1 MATVNNYE
9 RDIEYKNHRNKVFR
23 RDANEVYTYDGTSE
37 ELQQDTDRLSE
48 FIKHHLSVQ
57 RPRLD
62 MLNDYY
68 EGLNFNLTRSKRRR
82 ENHMADNR
90 VSHDYASYIT
100 DFINGYFLGNP
111 IQVETHDEKV
121 AEELDYM
128 TELNDL
134 DSHNRSIG
142 LDLSIFGRAYEYIIR
157 NQDDEIRVY
166 KSDARNTFLIFDTS
180 IEENSLVAIRYWLAE
195 TNEQQEDIYNVDV
208 ITPDATYFY
217 RANTTTNLRLEER
230 KPAERHM
237 FGRVTITEFRNN
249 EKRRGDFER
258 VVPLIDLYDNAQVDT
273 ANYMSDLND
282 AMLLVKGNVD
292 LSDTNVVKLQKEANM
307 LHLEPAEY
315 QSDDGKVTEGKV
327 DAEYIYKEYDVQ
339 GSEAYK
345 DRINSNIHL
354 FTNTPDMSDEK
365 FSGQQSGEAM
375 KYKLFGLEQR
385 TAIKEGLFKKGLRRR
400 YKLIEEMLK
409 LNSELERNK
418 TLRDVTYTFNRNLPK
433 SLSENIQA
441 VSQLSGIVSDETKLS
456 LLSFVDDPKAELERL
471 QQEEADEL
479 ERADKREY
487 NFGAPA
493 DGNSQT
499 EE

>member
-1 MATVNNYE
+1 MATVNNFE
-9 RDIEYKNHRNKVFR
+9 RDLDYKQHRQKVFR
-23 RDANEVYTYDGTSE
+23 RDANEVYTYDGSSE
-37 ELQQDTDRLSE
+37 DLIHDSDRISDFLR
-48 FIKHHLSVQ
+48 HHLEAQ

-68 EGLNFNLTRSKRRR
+68 EGLNFNLMRSKRRR
-82 ENHMADNR
+82 EKHMADNR
-90 VSHDYASYIT
+90 VSHDYAAYIT

-111 IQVETHDEKV
+111 IQIDTEDSKV
-121 AEELDYM
+121 AEELEILTDI
-128 TELNDL
+128 NDL

-142 LDLSIFGRAYEYIIR
+142 LDLSIFGRAFEYIIR

-166 KSDARNTFLIFDTS
+166 KSDARNTFVIYDTS
-180 IEENSLVAIRYWLAE
+180 IEQNSLVAIRYWLAE
-195 TNEQQEDIYNVDV
+195 TTDQQEDIYNVDV
-208 ITPDATYFY
+208 ITPNATYFY
-217 RANTTTNLRLEER
+217 RANVTTDLKLEER

-249 EKRRGDFER
+249 EKRRGDFEK

-273 ANYMSDLND
+273 ANYMTDLND

-292 LSDTNVVKLQKEANM
+292 LSDENVVDLQKEANM
-307 LHLEPAEY
+307 LQLEPPEY
-315 QSDDGKVTEGKV
+315 ETDEGKVTEGKV
-327 DAEYIYKEYDVQ
+327 DAGYIYKEYDVQ

-345 DRINSNIHL
+345 DRINANIHM

-418 TLRDVTYTFNRNLPK
+418 TLRDLSFTFNRNLPK
-433 SLSENIQA
+433 SLIENIQA
-441 VSQLSGIVSDETKLS
+441 VSQLTGLVSDETKLS
-456 LLSFVDDPKAELERL
+456 LLSFVDDPKAELERME
-471 QQEEADEL
+471 QEEARARQQADQQEYGSAFAQDETG
-479 ERADKREY
+479 DV
-487 NFGAPA
+487 N
-493 DGNSQT
+493 D
-499 EE
+499 

>member
-9 RDIEYKNHRNKVFR
+9 RDTEYKEHRNKVFK
-23 RDANEVYTYDGTSE
+23 RDANEVYTYDGTSA
-37 ELQQDTDRLSE
+37 ELQKDTDRLSE

-90 VSHDYASYIT
+90 VSHDYAAYIT

-111 IQVETHDEKV
+111 IQIETQDEKV
-121 AEELDYM
+121 AEELNSL
-128 TELNDL
+128 TRINDL

-166 KSDARNTFLIFDTS
+166 KSDARNTFVIYDTS
-180 IEENSLVAIRYWLAE
+180 IEENSLVAIRYWLVE

-208 ITPDATYFY
+208 ITTDATYFY
-217 RANTTTNLRLEER
+217 RANTTTNLKLIER
-230 KPAERHM
+230 KPTERHL

-307 LHLEPAEY
+307 LHLEPPEY
-315 QSDDGKVTEGKV
+315 ESDDGKVTEGDV
-327 DAEYIYKEYDVQ
+327 DAEYIYKEYDVN

-400 YKLIEEMLK
+400 YKLIEDMLK
-409 LNSELERNK
+409 INSELERSK
-418 TLRDVTYTFNRNLPK
+418 TLRDLTFKFSRNLPK

-456 LLSFVDDPKAELERL
+456 LLTFIDDPKAELERMKK
-471 QQEEADEL
+471 EEDEEL
-479 ERADKREY
+479 ERSDNREY
-487 NFGAPA
+487 SF
-493 DGNSQT
+493 DQQDETT

>member
-9 RDIEYKNHRNKVFR
+9 RDTEYKEHRNKVFK
-23 RDANEVYTYDGTSE
+23 RDANEVYTYDGTSA
-37 ELQQDTDRLSE
+37 ELQKDTDRLSE

-90 VSHDYASYIT
+90 VSHDYAAYIT

-111 IQVETHDEKV
+111 IQVETQDEKV
-121 AEELDYM
+121 AEELNSL
-128 TELNDL
+128 TRINDL

-166 KSDARNTFLIFDTS
+166 KSDARNTFVIYDTS
-180 IEENSLVAIRYWLAE
+180 IEENSLVAIRYWLVE

-208 ITPDATYFY
+208 ITTDATYFY
-217 RANTTTNLRLEER
+217 RANTTTNLKLIER
-230 KPAERHM
+230 KPTERHL

-307 LHLEPAEY
+307 LHLEPPEY
-315 QSDDGKVTEGKV
+315 ESDDGKVTEGDV
-327 DAEYIYKEYDVQ
+327 DAEYIYKEYDVN

-400 YKLIEEMLK
+400 YKLIEDMLK
-409 LNSELERNK
+409 INSELERSK
-418 TLRDVTYTFNRNLPK
+418 TLRDLTFKFSRNLPK

-456 LLSFVDDPKAELERL
+456 LLTFIDDPKAELERMKK
-471 QQEEADEL
+471 EEDEEL
-479 ERADKREY
+479 ERSDNREY
-487 NFGAPA
+487 SF
-493 DGNSQT
+493 DQQDETT